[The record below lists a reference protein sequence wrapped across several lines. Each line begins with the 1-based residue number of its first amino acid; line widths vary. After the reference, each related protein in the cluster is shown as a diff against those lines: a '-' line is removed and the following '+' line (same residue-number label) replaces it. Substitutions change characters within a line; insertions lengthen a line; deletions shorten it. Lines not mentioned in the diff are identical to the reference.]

1 MFDAVRNNR
10 RIVQLFLAVITLP
23 FAFFGVESY
32 LRDGPGDSDVI
43 AKIGDQKITATELA
57 NKVREV
63 AGDKTD
69 PAVANTPAFREQVLD
84 SMLNE
89 RAISQAATEAGLSVP
104 KSMIQDAYLHETE
117 FQENGKFSPKKAEYV
132 LQMNNLTKS
141 EYEQRVNDMMAQRL
155 LMVPLAQAVSV
166 SKATLAHW
174 VALSEEQRTVAEWKI
189 DAASFKA
196 AVKLPDDAAQKYY
209 DANMSKFATAERAK
223 VEYVVLSADDLASK
237 AKVSDADA
245 RKWYDDHP
253 KDYMQPEERRA
264 SHILIGVPEGAKPEQ
279 KAAAKKKAEDLL
291 AKLKASP
298 GSFAQLAKANST
310 DSSAAQG
317 GDLGFFARGAMVPE
331 FEAAAFALKPHEIS
345 PVVETKFGYHI
356 IQLTDMRGG
365 KPKSFAEA
373 RADIVSEL
381 QKQAG
386 TKSLAEATDQFS
398 DLVFQQ
404 PLTFKPVAEKL
415 GLSIQRSDWI
425 DKDGA
430 SAGGVLADPRVQAA
444 IFSAESL
451 KDRHNSTALDLGK
464 GSLVSVR
471 VIEYQPKQT
480 KPFAEVRAQI
490 EQQLISDEAGK
501 LAKTEG
507 EARLAKL
514 EAGTPVTASWSAP
527 YPVHRH
533 EMSSD
538 EARKAVFRDIKK
550 FPAYAG
556 TSTPQGYTIY
566 RIDQVNKPTITQDDP
581 RIALF
586 SQQFAQAYGA
596 ADLRSVLAGLRARQG
611 VEIFH
616 DRLASKTDTDTP
628 AE

>member
-10 RIVQLFLAVITLP
+10 RIVQIFLAVITLP

-32 LRDGPGDSDVI
+32 LRDGPGDADVV
-43 AKIGDQKITATELA
+43 AKIGDQKITAAELA
-57 NKVREV
+57 NKVREA

-69 PAVANTPAFREQVLD
+69 PAVASTPAFRDQVLD

-89 RAISQAATEAGLSVP
+89 RAIALAATENGLAVP
-104 KSMIQDAYLHETE
+104 KSMIQDAYLHEPA
-117 FQENGKFSPKKAEYV
+117 FHENRKFSPKKAEYV
-132 LQMNNLTKS
+132 LQINNLSKNG
-141 EYEQRVNDMMAQRL
+141 YEQRVNDMMAQRL

-174 VALSEEQRTVAEWKI
+174 VALAEEQRTVAEWTV
-189 DAASFKA
+189 DAASFKPS
-196 AVKLPDDAAQKYY
+196 VKVSSNLVQDYY
-209 DANMSKFATAERAK
+209 DEHTSQFATPERAK
-223 VEYVVLSADDLASK
+223 VEYVVLNADDLASK
-237 AKVSDADA
+237 VKVSDADA

-264 SHILIGVPEGAKPEQ
+264 SHILIGVPEGAKPEE

-291 AKLKASP
+291 AKLKAAP

-317 GDLGFFARGAMVPE
+317 GDLGFFPRGAMVPE

-345 PVVETKFGYHI
+345 SVVESKFGYHI

-365 KPKSFAEA
+365 KAKSFDEA
-373 RADIVSEL
+373 RADIVNEL

-386 TKSLAEATDQFS
+386 VKSLAESTDQFS

-404 PLTFKPVAEKL
+404 PLTLKPVAEKL

-425 DKDGA
+425 EKGA
-430 SAGGVLADPRVQAA
+430 STGGVLDNPRVQTAV
-444 IFSAESL
+444 FSPESL
-451 KDRHNSTALDLGK
+451 KDHHNSTALDLGK
-464 GSLVSVR
+464 GALISVR
-471 VIEYQPKQT
+471 VLEYQPKKL
-480 KPFAEVRAQI
+480 KPIADVRAQI
-490 EQQLISDEAGK
+490 EQQLIADESAK

-514 EAGTPVTASWSAP
+514 QAGTAVTVTWSAP
-527 YPVHRH
+527 HAVHRH
-533 EMSSD
+533 EMGSD
-538 EARKAVFRDIKK
+538 EARKAVFHDIKK

-566 RIDQVNKPTITQDDP
+566 RIDQVNKPTIALDDP
-581 RIALF
+581 RIGLF
-586 SQQFAQAYGA
+586 NQQFAQAYGA

-611 VEIFH
+611 VEIFQN
-616 DRLASKTDTDTP
+616 RLDTKTDTP
-628 AE
+628 AD